1 MKKCINLYQ
10 ENIKKMLEYYFDDLD
25 NKTIIDALLDGEVAK
40 KLGYSQIESETMY
53 NYLNEKKEV

>member
-1 MKKCINLYQ
+1 
-10 ENIKKMLEYYFDDLD
+10 MLEYYFDDLD